1 MKTQIVYTKALPQ
14 PNQFFE
20 ETVLFYDSILTN
32 NKNFKEWITN
42 FPYKIALNSG
52 EGLKT
57 IKSFNTVL
65 NKISKLEVPK
75 STNLTFVAV
84 GGGSIGD
91 FVGFLAS
98 VYLRGRRL
106 VLIPSTWLSA
116 VDSSHGG
123 KNGLN
128 FLNTKNQIGSFYPA
142 HKIYI
147 CEELLMSQPNE
158 RLIESLGEVIK
169 ISVLSDK
176 KLFNFLENKI
186 SASEIYK
193 QLPKI
198 IGLKYKIVNQDF
210 FEKKGLRRLL
220 NLGHTMGHVFES
232 HFGWPHGICVLLGL
246 QFSAR
251 WSFHLGVLN
260 QKDFFKISMLIDSL
274 ELNENLNFALK
285 KINKNKIIS
294 LLSKDKKLTE
304 KNRLDFIFIKKIGS
318 CERQPVAISKI
329 LEEVKRQKME
339 Y

>member
-1 MKTQIVYTKALPQ
+1 MKSQIVYTKALPS
-14 PNQFFE
+14 PSQFID
-20 ETVLFYDSILTN
+20 ETVLFYDSILAN
-32 NKNFKEWITN
+32 NKSFKDWLKN

-57 IKSFNTVL
+57 IKSFNSVL
-65 NKISKLEVPK
+65 NKISKLKVPK
-75 STNLTFVAV
+75 STNLTFIAV

-91 FVGFLAS
+91 FVGFLSS

-106 VLIPSTWLSA
+106 DLIPSTWLSA

-147 CEELLMSQPNE
+147 CEELLMSQPKE
-158 RLIESLGEVIK
+158 RLTESLGEIVKIAVI
-169 ISVLSDK
+169 SDK
-176 KLFNFLENKI
+176 KLFSLLENKI
-186 SASEIYK
+186 SALEIYK

-198 IGLKYKIVNQDF
+198 IGHKYKIVNQDF

-251 WSFHLGVLN
+251 WSFNQGFLN
-260 QKDFFKISMLIDSL
+260 QKDFFKISMLIDSF
-274 ELNENLNFALK
+274 ELNQNLNFALK

-294 LLSKDKKLTE
+294 LLSKDKKLTA
-304 KNRLDFIFIKKIGS
+304 KDRLDFIFIKKIGF
-318 CERQPVAISKI
+318 CQRQSVKIGQI